1 MKKLLLMALLVA
13 GIFPAASR
21 AQKSYVVKGKIAGL
35 GNDRLLWRYRNPV
48 DNERLVFDSVE
59 CRNGSFTIQRT
70 MQDDEP
76 VLIVLFLPGGPYG
89 NQPPLR
95 VFVRNGD
102 TVTVDGDVNSLEWAQ
117 VEGMKYNDQFNEL
130 KQVTKPD
137 ETAMF
142 EIMQG
147 MQGDNPSQ
155 EDKQKMNELKQSLDA
170 KKMAFLKQHP
180 DYMVSAM
187 MLAIEL
193 QTTPEEKAQL
203 LAGLTDEVRKGQYG
217 RLISGQLEDERKT
230 GKGATA
236 INFVKTDID
245 GKTVRLDD
253 YKGKYVLLDFWGS
266 WCGPCR
272 AGNPHLKELYAKY
285 KGKGL
290 IIIGIANEMG
300 ASLSDKI
307 ASWKKA
313 VTEDGLPWVQVL
325 NNQGIEQSD
334 VTNSYKVN
342 AFPTKILLDPSGK
355 IIGRFTGT
363 SADPGGKDDLTEA
376 LKSVMGG

>member
-1 MKKLLLMALLVA
+1 MKKLCLIALA
-13 GIFPAASR
+13 AAWIFPSASQ
-21 AQKSYVVKGKIAGL
+21 AQKSYVVIGKIAGL
-35 GNDRLLWRYRNPV
+35 DNNRILWRYRDPLN
-48 DNERLVFDSVE
+48 NERLVFDSVE
-59 CRNGSFTIQRT
+59 CKNGSFTIQRT

-76 VLIVLFLPGGPYG
+76 VLIVLFLSVEPYAF
-89 NQPPLR
+89 QPPLR

-102 TVTVDGDVNSLEWAQ
+102 TVTVNGDVDSLEWAQ
-117 VEGMKYNDQFNEL
+117 VKGMKYNDQFNEL

-137 ETAMF
+137 ETAML

-147 MQGDNPSQ
+147 MQMNNSNQ
-155 EDKQKMNELKQSLDA
+155 QDKQKLNQMKQSLDA
-170 KKMAFLKQHP
+170 KKMAFIKQHP

-193 QTTPEEKAQL
+193 QAAPQEKAQM
-203 LAGLTDEVRKGQYG
+203 LAGFTDEVRKGQYG
-217 RLISGQLEDERKT
+217 RLISDQMEDEKKT
-230 GKGATA
+230 GAGATA
-236 INFVKTDID
+236 IGFAKTDID

-253 YKGKYVLLDFWGS
+253 YKGKYVVLDFWGS

-285 KGKGL
+285 KDKGL
-290 IIIGIANEMG
+290 VIIGIANEKG
-300 ASLSDKI
+300 PSLADEI

-313 VTEDGLPWVQVL
+313 VTEDGLPWIQVL

-334 VTNSYKVN
+334 VTKNYNVN
-342 AFPTKILLDPSGK
+342 AFPTKILLDPTGK

-363 SADPGGKDDLTEA
+363 SADPGVKDDLTEA
-376 LKSVMGG
+376 LKSVMGS